1 MREIKF
7 RGMAIHGDW
16 FYGFL
21 SHYTGKRLYGP
32 TEPGWYISNSVG
44 MPWAYQIRPETRGE
58 YTGIKDK
65 NGVEIYEGDIVHIV
79 SGFDENEF
87 KVPVVFNDGM
97 FEAKGSGLLCHNPDK
112 KVIGNIHENPELL
125 DEQG

>member
-1 MREIKF
+1 MRDQKYRAWHSKHKCWHHFGLVDLVIGK
-7 RGMAIHGDW
+7 AIVDSLRYENW
-16 FYGFL
+16 CEF
-21 SHYTGKRLYGP
+21 TGL
-32 TEPGWYISNSVG
+32 
-44 MPWAYQIRPETRGE
+44 
-58 YTGIKDK
+58 KDK